1 MRVFFKLRTETIV
14 TQIEKQIETQ
24 CSFNKDSKDP
34 GGLENKGQNFQ
45 THFHNIE
52 VCRMSAAG
60 DDDGVPHVRRV
71 IVIVKERCLA
81 NFSQ

>member
-34 GGLENKGQNFQ
+34 GGLENKGQNF
-45 THFHNIE
+45 
-52 VCRMSAAG
+52 
-60 DDDGVPHVRRV
+60 
-71 IVIVKERCLA
+71 
-81 NFSQ
+81 